1 MYWLTLQKHFEHTAN
16 LLDDLHK
23 KQEAEYI
30 REVVIP
36 RLHQDSDILQERGK
50 KALYELVQTGDISQR
65 ESWVQTLLNRDRQ
78 TSDILNKKIDD
89 CELTFRSKNRLMVS
103 GIETIGNLI
112 KHSATDLL
120 KIRNLGLGTLQE
132 IENFLSEQGL
142 ELAKHSINSRSNQ

>member
-89 CELTFRSKNRLMVS
+89 CELTVRTKNALIQS
-103 GIETIGNLI
+103 DICTIGDLVL
-112 KHSATDLL
+112 KSEFDLL
-120 KIRNLGLGTLQE
+120 RLNKNIGKKTLKEIQDFLTASNLSLK
-132 IENFLSEQGL
+132 EQ
-142 ELAKHSINSRSNQ
+142 K